1 MSRSVVLVAIYLDED
16 SQKEHM
22 ATYLIIKKEYPLQ
35 ENCCFAAV
43 FTRRYFI

>member
-22 ATYLIIKKEYPLQ
+22 ATYLIIKKEYHLNNYASHHIT
-35 ENCCFAAV
+35 ENHK
-43 FTRRYFI
+43 